1 MGERLNRLRAFAF
14 VFIAVASVC
23 MFTLSWSCSD
33 SQSRYSGNVDSITV
47 GYQLHVGSTLIHI
60 AENQG
65 IFISNGLNVTFKEF
79 VSGAEAVNG
88 LMRSEVDFSVAPE
101 FVIVQHV
108 LNKEG
113 IRVLGSI
120 SEVDNT
126 YLVARIDRGIHNPPD
141 LKDKRIGIRQQASGR
156 FYFGRFL
163 ELNGLSIMQVNVVD
177 VNADNFLSAITDGEV
192 DAVVTYPPY
201 VDQLKQQLGEG
212 AVVWPIQNSQP
223 GYSLLVSRD
232 DLILK
237 HPDFANRFLKSLAQA
252 EQYYVLHP
260 SEVKAIV
267 QNKLKLDNA
276 AMETNWTDSQFSL
289 SLNQSLVVALE
300 DEARWMISNNLT
312 TEKQVPNFN
321 DYIYE
326 NALKAIKPEVVN
338 IIH

>member
-1 MGERLNRLRAFAF
+1 
-14 VFIAVASVC
+14 
-23 MFTLSWSCSD
+23 
-33 SQSRYSGNVDSITV
+33 
-47 GYQLHVGSTLIHI
+47 VGSALIHI

-65 IFISNGLNVTFKEF
+65 IFKSNGLHITFKEY

-101 FVIVQHV
+101 FVIIQHV

-141 LKDKRIGIRQQASGR
+141 LKYKRIGIRQQASGR

-163 ELNGLSIMQVNVVD
+163 ELNGLSIKQVNLVD
-177 VNADNFLSAITDGEV
+177 VNADNFLSAIIDGEV

-201 VDQLKQQLGEG
+201 VDQLNQQLGG
-212 AVVWPIQNSQP
+212 SATVWPIQNSQP

-237 HPDFANRFLKSLAQA
+237 HPDFANRFLKSLTQA

-267 QNKLKLDNA
+267 QSKLKLDSA
-276 AMETNWTDSQFSL
+276 AMEANWTGSQFSL
-289 SLNQSLVVALE
+289 SLDQSLIIAME

-312 TEKQVPNFN
+312 AEKQVPNLL

-326 NALKAIKPEVVN
+326 DALKAIKPEAVN
-338 IIH
+338 IIR